1 MHNLLNRANALLAF
15 TLWVM
20 AAVTAA
26 CFLSTVFLD
35 YSVPTKLSVK
45 DVKIRNVVDYA
56 TDEQQADLAT
66 LNFNLNVDF
75 SKLFNCTG
83 FIAVTPCNWNV
94 KQLFVYL
101 VAEYKTP
108 VNEVN
113 QVVLWDR
120 IVERSERVVMDE
132 IGIKPKYYFLDD
144 GSNLLKHENVTF
156 VLRYNVIPNAG
167 YLRLVQSS
175 DQIVVPF
182 PSTYSTTRRS

>member
-75 SKLFNCTG
+75 SKLF
-83 FIAVTPCNWNV
+83 NWNV

>member
-1 MHNLLNRANALLAF
+1 MHNVLSRANALLAF

-35 YSVPTKLSVK
+35 YTVPSQITVK
-45 DVKIRNVVDYA
+45 DIKVRSIVDYA
-56 TDEQQADLAT
+56 TDDQQADLAT
-66 LNFNLNVDF
+66 LSFNLKVDF
-75 SKLFNCTG
+75 TRIF
-83 FIAVTPCNWNV
+83 NWNV

-101 VAEYKTP
+101 VAEYKSK

-120 IVERSERVVMDE
+120 IVERGERVVMDE
-132 IGIKPKYYFLDD
+132 IGVKTKYYFLDD
-144 GSNLLKHENVTF
+144 GTNLLKHDNVTF

-167 YLRLVQSS
+167 YLRLVQSTN
-175 DQIVVPF
+175 QIVVPF
-182 PSTYSTTRRS
+182 PTTYSTTRRS